1 MTDAADDPSA
11 TTSTDGGTVDE
22 QRELIEGRSGIPT
35 WLGALLPILL
45 LGLLVGG
52 LFVFGLPV
60 PGSVD
65 SGQPLPDVTVTHAE
79 LPNDETVVLHVTN
92 SGSEPVEISQVLVDE
107 AYWNFEVK
115 DGGNDP
121 TTLQPL
127 ESSTIVI
134 PYHWTEGWDLETAIV
149 LDDGTTIEHTIV
161 APQGSP
167 SMTADVLLYLAG
179 IGLLVGIIPVALGM
193 LWFPFMRELD
203 DRWIHAML
211 VFATGIL
218 TFLAFDAGFEAFEIA
233 DQVPGAYEGSL
244 LVIVGILSALLL
256 VQAISAAGS
265 RGEHLSGL
273 ALAYMVAI
281 GIGLHNLAEGLAIGS
296 SFALGRVS
304 LGAFLI
310 VGFMIHNVTEGP
322 AIVAPVARG
331 ERPALTHFVAIGLIA
346 GAPIILGGWIGGFA
360 YTPTLGAL
368 FLAIGVGAILQVN
381 WEIGSMVRREGTLGR
396 ATNLL
401 AFLIGVVVMYATDL
415 LVAL

>member
-1 MTDAADDPSA
+1 
-11 TTSTDGGTVDE
+11 
-22 QRELIEGRSGIPT
+22 
-35 WLGALLPILL
+35 
-45 LGLLVGG
+45 
-52 LFVFGLPV
+52 
-60 PGSVD
+60 
-65 SGQPLPDVTVTHAE
+65 
-79 LPNDETVVLHVTN
+79 
-92 SGSEPVEISQVLVDE
+92 
-107 AYWNFEVK
+107 
-115 DGGNDP
+115 
-121 TTLQPL
+121 
-127 ESSTIVI
+127 
-134 PYHWTEGWDLETAIV
+134 
-149 LDDGTTIEHTIV
+149 
-161 APQGSP
+161 
-167 SMTADVLLYLAG
+167 
-179 IGLLVGIIPVALGM
+179 
-193 LWFPFMRELD
+193 
-203 DRWIHAML
+203 
-211 VFATGIL
+211 
-218 TFLAFDAGFEAFEIA
+218 
-233 DQVPGAYEGSL
+233 
-244 LVIVGILSALLL
+244 
-256 VQAISAAGS
+256 
-265 RGEHLSGL
+265 
-273 ALAYMVAI
+273 MVAI